1 MPDTPLLILPE
12 GAARRLRDGLLGGPP
27 ERLALAAAR
36 PAPFGPAAF
45 VLDGPPIA
53 IPDAAYEVRN
63 GGAIVLSDAASDRLN
78 AFFARAVRAGLVP
91 VHLHSHPAGARFF
104 SGTDTD
110 HSRQLGAWLDRHG
123 GGQFW
128 AVVWPKGQDPIAR
141 IWNGTSN
148 APGRLRIG
156 LRPIDPAGAPPLPA
170 LARQKVFGDA
180 LRHAASEL
188 RVGIGGVGGLGMVVA
203 EDLARAGFRRF
214 VLVDPDLVEETNL
227 HRLPGV
233 HRGDIGRPKVL
244 VAKRIVAAAC
254 KAVGTTPEI
263 AVLRQGVGIPG
274 SRWRHALLGCD
285 LLLALADTALGR
297 FELLRFALDTG
308 ATFLQAGLGID
319 VDART
324 GRISRVQ
331 AEFCS
336 AEPGHHCPICADRLS
351 TAAAAKEAGLFASA
365 DIRQQTIERGY
376 VPAVSAPAVLS
387 LNRVASG
394 NLCWEIQQRIAGL
407 GHRDFFRQ
415 DLLDGGTEEYADLG
429 AHLSAAECGY
439 CGRGD
444 PVLSLFG

>member
-1 MPDTPLLILPE
+1 MSDIPLLVLNA
-12 GAARRLRDGLLGGPP
+12 GAARHLRDGLLGGPP
-27 ERLALAAAR
+27 ERLALAVAR

-53 IPDAAYEVRN
+53 VPDAAYEVRN
-63 GGAIVLSDAASDRLN
+63 GSAIVLSDAASDRMN
-78 AFFARAVRAGLVP
+78 AFFARALRAGLVP
-91 VHLHSHPAGARFF
+91 VHFHSHPAGARFF
-104 SGTDTD
+104 SGTDRS
-110 HSRQLGAWLDRHG
+110 HSRQLGEWLNKHG

-128 AVVWPKGQDPIAR
+128 AVVWPEGQDPIAQ
-141 IWNGTSN
+141 IWTGSTS

-156 LRPIDPAGAPPLPA
+156 MRPIDPPGAPVLPA
-170 LARQKVFGDA
+170 LARQQVFGDA
-180 LRHAASEL
+180 LRLAASEL
-188 RVGIGGVGGLGMVVA
+188 RVGIVGLGGLGMVVA

-214 VLVDPDLVEETNL
+214 VLVDADVVEETNL
-227 HRLPGV
+227 HRLPGA
-233 HRGDIGRPKVL
+233 HRADIGRPKVL

-254 KAVGTTPEI
+254 KAIGATPEI
-263 AVLRQGVGIPG
+263 TVLRQGVGMPG
-274 SRWRHALLGCD
+274 SRWRHSLLGCD

-308 ATFLQAGLGID
+308 ATYLQAGLGID

-324 GRISRVQ
+324 GQISRVQ

-336 AEPGHHCPICADRLS
+336 AEAGHHCPICADRLS
-351 TAAAAKEAGLFASA
+351 TADAAKEAGLLASA
-365 DIRQQTIERGY
+365 DIRQHTVNHGY

-415 DLLDGGTEEYADLG
+415 DLLNGGTDDYADLG
-429 AHLSAAECGY
+429 ARLAVADCGY